1 MSIQRK
7 YLSAERIALLESL
20 ILQLEKKLLE
30 WTMKYM

>member
-7 YLSAERIALLESL
+7 YLSAERIALLDSL
-20 ILQLEKKLLE
+20 IPQQEKKLLQ